1 MTIKIDPAEG
11 YGAHRRSVQFLA
23 DEVQV
28 VRNIAETAAGGGVE
42 EAPADGT
49 PYVRQDTGW
58 VSPVD
63 LGYNTIGNFFD
74 TTTQVGVLD
83 TPKTVLFGA
92 GGNTSG
98 GEISVGADGV
108 ITVATS
114 GYYAFKQR
122 FRAGREGAS
131 GTSDVFFYAEIS
143 VDNGST
149 WSVLGNSVDLAMNS
163 SKELTVFFD
172 VATIY
177 LSAGVK
183 LRNRFARSG
192 DGDDSGDLL
201 AGIPSASLVALGVPV
216 APSAQITI
224 YKI

>member
-1 MTIKIDPAEG
+1 MSIKIDPAEG
-11 YGAHRRSVQFLA
+11 YGAHRRSVRALSE
-23 DEVQV
+23 EVQV

-42 EAPADGT
+42 EAPIDGT
-49 PYVRQDTGW
+49 PYVRQDGSW
-58 VSPVD
+58 VSPID

-74 TTTQVGVLD
+74 ITTQVGILD

-92 GGNTSG
+92 GGSAG
-98 GEISVGADGV
+98 DH
-108 ITVATS
+108 ITVASNGEITVVNS

-131 GTSDVFFYAEIS
+131 GTSDLFFYAEIS

-149 WSVLGNSVDLAMNS
+149 WNIIGNSVDLSMNS

-172 VATIY
+172 IATIY

-192 DGDDSGDLL
+192 DNSGDLI
-201 AGIPSASLVALGVPV
+201 AGTPSAALDALGVPV